1 MKKTSRVIIIGVD
14 GAGTFFRQANTPNI
28 DRIFADGAVS
38 YDVLTSNPTVSGQ
51 CWGSMLTGVTPDIHG
66 LTNGRAGSTPYP
78 TDSIFPT
85 MFRVI
90 RENMPDAELASFCNW
105 GSINIGIVEEG
116 LGVTKGT
123 GSDESIADQVCSY
136 VAEHDPALMFIQ
148 LDEVDGAGHAHG
160 YGTENHLKQI
170 EASDTLIGKIWD
182 AYNARGWLDDTLFI
196 VTADHGGRGHD
207 HGGWTDGEK
216 YIMFAAIGP
225 NVVKGTIGEMG
236 VRDTTSIV
244 LHALGLAG
252 KQPETW
258 TSRVPS
264 GLFEGVVAGER
275 PIYEIKYAHSFRLRE
290 PGVTPTGD
298 KSLAALLGRDRITAY
313 FPFDGSSADEN
324 GGLVPEEHGKF
335 YYINGYNDRGI
346 RVEDGYMKLPWTPG
360 KKSFSI
366 ALWVK
371 SDGVKSDPAI
381 IADKEWASGYNPG
394 FIIALDSGAVLQ
406 FNYGN
411 REDRIDAAFGLPI
424 DYSGGWV
431 HAVMVIDREA
441 MEVRCAFDFGKFNR
455 VVIPEKFRD
464 ESFGRFDYVYF
475 GQEATLKYAPLT
487 AVLDDF
493 VLVDGI
499 LTEEDVA
506 KMKEFYGA

>member
-1 MKKTSRVIIIGVD
+1 MKTSRVIIIGVD

-38 YDVLTSNPTVSGQ
+38 YDVLTSNPSVSGQ

-90 RENMPDAELASFCNW
+90 RENMPDVELASFCNW
-105 GSINIGIVEEG
+105 NSINIGIIENG
-116 LGVTKGT
+116 LGVTKGS
-123 GSDESIADQVCSY
+123 GSDIDITDQVCRY
-136 VAEHDPALMFIQ
+136 IEDHDPTLMFIQ
-148 LDEVDGAGHAHG
+148 LDEVDGAGHHHG
-160 YGTENHLKQI
+160 YGTEGHLKQI
-170 EASDTLIGKIWD
+170 EASDTLIGRIWD
-182 AYNARGWLDDTLFI
+182 AYTARGWTDDTLFI
-196 VTADHGGRGHD
+196 VTADHGGIGHS

-216 YIMFAAIGP
+216 YIMFAAAGP

-236 VRDTTSIV
+236 VRDTTSVV
-244 LHALGLAG
+244 LHALGLAD

-264 GLFEGVVAGER
+264 GLFEGVTAGER
-275 PIYEIKYAHSFRLRE
+275 PVYEIKYAHSYRTRE
-290 PGVTPTGD
+290 PGETPTGD

-324 GGLVPEEHGKF
+324 GGMIPEEHGKI
-335 YYINGYNDRGI
+335 YYIGGYNDRGI
-346 RVEDGYMKLPWTPG
+346 RIEDGYLTLPWTPG

-366 ALWVK
+366 AFWVK
-371 SDGVKSDPAI
+371 SDGVKSDPAVLS
-381 IADKEWASGYNPG
+381 DKEWASGGNPG

-406 FNYGN
+406 FNYGTGG
-411 REDRIDAAFGLPI
+411 DRIDAAFGLPI

-441 MEVRCAFDFGKFNR
+441 LEVRCTFDFGSFSTVK
-455 VVIPEKFRD
+455 IPERFRD
-464 ESFGRFDYVYF
+464 NDFGILDHVYF
-475 GQEATLKYAPLT
+475 GQDRTLKYAPLT

-493 VLVDGI
+493 VLVDGL

-506 KMKEFYGA
+506 KMKEFYGV